1 MKIMLVILLV
11 MSIPQTFSETIEEI
25 VVTAVLRDTE
35 LSKMPAS
42 ITVLTEEEIRSRKT
56 QHFDQ
61 LLGVAP
67 NVNFASGASRGRFVQ
82 WDRSSWNS
90 I

>member
-1 MKIMLVILLV
+1 MLVILLV

-42 ITVLTEEEIRSRKT
+42 ITVLTEDEIRSRKT
-56 QHFDQ
+56 
-61 LLGVAP
+61 
-67 NVNFASGASRGRFVQ
+67 
-82 WDRSSWNS
+82 
-90 I
+90 